1 MKKKIVILTV
11 LIIFFLTTGVT
22 YSLYT
27 SSKDINIESS
37 LASFIVDV
45 KKTDN
50 IDIPLSDIKPGTE
63 LVYDFS
69 VSNNSKDKTSDVFI
83 IYNITLNTMH
93 LMPLGI
99 NLYDESGNLVLTC
112 NEENTRNIRNELEC
126 KSNDIEMAY
135 DKDIKDNYTL
145 KVKFDSLYNESSYAD
160 LVDYI
165 NLKVDSYQKT
175 E

>member
-11 LIIFFLTTGVT
+11 LIVFFLTTGVT

-93 LMPLGI
+93 LMPLDI

>member
-1 MKKKIVILTV
+1 MRKR
-11 LIIFFLTTGVT
+11 LIIITVMIISFLTTGIT

-45 KKTDN
+45 SKTDN
-50 IDIPLSDIKPGTE
+50 IDIPLSDIKPGAE

-69 VSNNSKDKTSDVFI
+69 VSNNSKDKTSDVYI

-93 LMPLGI
+93 LMPLDI
-99 NLYDESGNLVLTC
+99 NLYDDTGNLVLTC
-112 NEENTRNIRNELEC
+112 TEENPRNLKNELEC

-145 KVKFDSLYNESSYAD
+145 KVKFDPLYSESSYAD

>member
-1 MKKKIVILTV
+1 MG
-11 LIIFFLTTGVT
+11 FLTTGIT

-27 SSKDINIESS
+27 SSKDLNIESS

-45 KKTDN
+45 NKIDN
-50 IDIPLSDIKPGTE
+50 IDIPLGDIKPGEE

-83 IYNITLNTMH
+83 IYNITINTMH
-93 LMPLGI
+93 LMPVDI
-99 NLYDESGNLVLTC
+99 NLYDSLGNLVLKC
-112 NEENTRNIRNELEC
+112 NEESSRNLKNELEC
-126 KSNDIEMAY
+126 KSSDIEMAY
-135 DKDIKDNYTL
+135 DKDIKDSYTL
-145 KVKFDSLYNESSYAD
+145 KVKFDSLYSESSYAD

>member
-11 LIIFFLTTGVT
+11 LIMFFLTTGVT

-93 LMPLGI
+93 LMPLDI

>member
-1 MKKKIVILTV
+1 MVKKIIIITVMIL
-11 LIIFFLTTGVT
+11 LLLTTGIT

-45 KKTDN
+45 TKTDN
-50 IDIPLSDIKPGTE
+50 FDIPLSNIEPGTE
-63 LVYDFS
+63 LVYNFS
-69 VSNNSKDKTSDVFI
+69 VSNNSSEKSSDVFI
-83 IYNITLNTMH
+83 IYNITLTTMH
-93 LMPLGI
+93 LMPLDI
-99 NLYDESGNLVLTC
+99 NLYDSDGNVVINC
-112 NEENTRNIRNELEC
+112 NESNSRNSKNELEC
-126 KSNDIEMAY
+126 ISSDIEMAY
-135 DKDIKDNYTL
+135 DIDIKDSYTL
-145 KVKFDSLYNESSYAD
+145 KVNFDALYSESSYAD

>member
-1 MKKKIVILTV
+1 MKKKLFIVTLLILS
-11 LIIFFLTTGVT
+11 FLTTGIT

-45 KKTDN
+45 SRTDN
-50 IDIPLSDIKPGTE
+50 IDIPLSDIKPGDE

-69 VSNNSKDKTSDVFI
+69 VSNNSKDKTSDVYI

-93 LMPLGI
+93 LMPLDI
-99 NLYDESGNLVLTC
+99 NLYDDSGNLVLTC
-112 NEENTRNIRNELEC
+112 TEENSRNLKNELEC

-135 DKDIKDNYTL
+135 DKDVKDNYTL
-145 KVKFDSLYNESSYAD
+145 KVKFDSLYSESSYAD

>member
-11 LIIFFLTTGVT
+11 LIMFFLTTGVT

>member
-11 LIIFFLTTGVT
+11 LIMFFLTTGVT

-69 VSNNSKDKTSDVFI
+69 VSNNSKDKASDVFI

-93 LMPLGI
+93 LMPLDI
-99 NLYDESGNLVLTC
+99 NLYDGNGNLVFTC

>member
-11 LIIFFLTTGVT
+11 LIVFFLTTGVT

-50 IDIPLSDIKPGTE
+50 IYIPLSDIKPGTE

-69 VSNNSKDKTSDVFI
+69 V
-83 IYNITLNTMH
+83 
-93 LMPLGI
+93 
-99 NLYDESGNLVLTC
+99 
-112 NEENTRNIRNELEC
+112 
-126 KSNDIEMAY
+126 
-135 DKDIKDNYTL
+135 
-145 KVKFDSLYNESSYAD
+145 
-160 LVDYI
+160 
-165 NLKVDSYQKT
+165 
-175 E
+175 

>member
-1 MKKKIVILTV
+1 MKRKIIILTF
-11 LIIFFLTTGVT
+11 IIICLLTTGIT

-27 SSKDINIESS
+27 SSKDVNIESS
-37 LASFIVDV
+37 IASFIVDV
-45 KKTDN
+45 RRTDSF
-50 IDIPLSDIKPGTE
+50 DIPLNDIKPGME
-63 LVYDFS
+63 LAYDFS

-93 LMPLGI
+93 LMPIDI

-112 NEENTRNIRNELEC
+112 DETNDRNIRNELEC
-126 KSNDIEMAY
+126 KSSDIEMAY
-135 DKDIKDNYTL
+135 DKDIRDNYTL
-145 KVKFDSLYNESSYAD
+145 KVRFDSLYSESSYAD

-165 NLKVDSYQKT
+165 NLRVDSYQKT